1 MHLFVDAMGGDNAP
15 QAIVK
20 GSVDA
25 VNAYGTALTLVGRE
39 NEIAAALNDLSYP
52 KDAIA
57 VLNADDVI
65 SFDEEPVYA
74 IRHKDQS
81 SLVVAF
87 DAMKAY
93 DDAVLVSAGSTG
105 ALLAG
110 GLFKLGRIKG
120 IKRPALA
127 TPFPKNNGITLM
139 IDSGAN
145 ADCKPEYLLQFGVL
159 GTVYAESVMGVK
171 NPKVGLVNIGAES
184 EKGSTL
190 TKKAYELLKK
200 SQLNFIGNVEARD
213 IPTTEADIL
222 VTDGFTGNVV
232 LKFMEGL
239 AGYLLHSVKDAVM
252 SSAKG
257 KLGGLLIK
265 NDLKALKH
273 KFSADDV
280 GGAPFLGV
288 KGGVIK
294 AHGSSSAYAF
304 QRAIEK
310 AISFEQGDVLNK
322 ITAAIQETQTKE

>member
-1 MHLFVDAMGGDNAP
+1 MHLFIDAMGGDNAP
-15 QAIVK
+15 EAIVH

-25 VNAYGTALTLVGRE
+25 VNAYGVSLTLVGKE
-39 NEIAAALNDLSYP
+39 AAVRKVLKDCTYP
-52 KDAIA
+52 EEKIA

-65 SFDEEPVYA
+65 TFDDEPVYA
-74 IRHKDQS
+74 IRHKKSS
-81 SLVVAF
+81 SLVVALE
-87 DAMKAY
+87 AMKAY

-127 TPFPKNNGITLM
+127 TPFPKDNGITLM

-190 TKKAYELLKK
+190 TKKAYELL
-200 SQLNFIGNVEARD
+200 SQSGLNFIGNVEARD

-239 AGYLLHSVKDAVM
+239 AGYLLAGMKDALM

-257 KLGGLLIK
+257 KIGGLLIK
-265 NDLKALKH
+265 SDLKAFKK
-273 KFSADDV
+273 KFSSDEV

-294 AHGSSSAYAF
+294 AHGSSNAYAF
-304 QRAIEK
+304 MRAIEK
-310 AISFEQGDVLNK
+310 AIAFEQGDVLNK
-322 ITAAIQETQTKE
+322 ITAAIQQKNKS